1 MRQFA
6 QLVPVL
12 QLSGIILSLAGVL
25 FAPALASVGTTLLLV
40 IGLLHFNWA
49 QDKRHVPWTILVLW
63 LMTASFIQGWTADT
77 NRFLL
82 LKLPVLFIPFLAASF
97 RVMKAGVMLIAIAA
111 SIWLFYAAAMA
122 SIFVYLQDPHWY
134 HQLVLESKPMPVLAK
149 MHHIEFS
156 LYLACSGWAG
166 LYLWSIKLNHP
177 GLNVLRWFTILAAFL
192 NILLLHFLSART
204 GLLAFYVGLAIWWIW
219 MYRQRWKQMILG
231 GLALISVLALAS
243 IWVPSL
249 RNRVLNTYDDLRT
262 VTGKADP
269 NDKSFAQR
277 WEAWKASIYLMGEQ
291 PLLGWGMKE
300 LAPEL
305 SRAHEAM
312 GSEVLPWNRKMP
324 HNQFLETGIQGGLT
338 ALLLLLLGLFYWF
351 KDAVNTGNTFLLSI
365 LGMLIAAFTFESLLE
380 QQSGVLWSVL
390 WPILAAYILGK
401 NIKNP
406 EPLHQ

>member
-1 MRQFA
+1 MRLNA

-12 QLSGIILSLAGVL
+12 QLSGILLSLAGVL
-25 FAPALASVGTTLLLV
+25 FAPALASIGTILLLL
-40 IGLLHFNWA
+40 IGLFHFNWA
-49 QDKRHVPWTILVLW
+49 QEKRHLPWTILVLW
-63 LMTASFIQGWTADT
+63 LVTSSYIQGWTPDT
-77 NRFLL
+77 SRLLL
-82 LKLPVLFIPFLAASF
+82 LKLPVLFIPLLAASF
-97 RVMKAGVMLIAIAA
+97 RVMKPGVLHIAIAA

-122 SIFVYLQDPHWY
+122 SMFVYLQDPGWY

-166 LYLWSIKLNHP
+166 LYLWSMKPNHP
-177 GLNVLRWFTILAAFL
+177 GLNALRWFTLIAALL
-192 NILLLHFLSART
+192 NVMLLHFLSART
-204 GLLAFYVGLAIWWIW
+204 GLLAFYVGLAVWWIW
-219 MYRQRWKQMILG
+219 MFRQRWKQMILG
-231 GLALISVLALAS
+231 GVALISVLAVAAL
-243 IWVPSL
+243 WVPSL

-291 PLLGWGMKE
+291 PLFGLGMKE

-305 SRAHEAM
+305 SRAHEAI

-324 HNQFLETGIQGGLT
+324 HNQFLETGVQGGLM
-338 ALLLLLLGLFYWF
+338 ALLLLLLGLFFWF
-351 KDAVNTGNTFLLSI
+351 KDAVKSGNSLLLSI

-380 QQSGVLWSVL
+380 QQSGVLWSVF
-390 WPILAAYILGK
+390 WPVLAAYIHGK